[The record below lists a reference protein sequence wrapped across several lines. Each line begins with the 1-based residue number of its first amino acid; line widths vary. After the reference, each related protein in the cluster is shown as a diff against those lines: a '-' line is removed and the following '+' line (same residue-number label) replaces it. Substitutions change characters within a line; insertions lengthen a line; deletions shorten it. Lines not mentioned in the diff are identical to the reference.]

1 MSRNRFWKHPS
12 DSSLYYLILIRSS
25 LYPHAA
31 STQTSLQS
39 LALGGLGWKRCLHGP
54 HGHWAKLPVDPPHSP
69 RWLRQNSGR
78 HPSCCAVCDWAEADE
93 AEAKVGVLLLS
104 WLLHQEQ
111 MDLICFRE
119 TAGGYDSCAFPKSNL
134 VQIFLEKICPYA
146 KALS

>member
-1 MSRNRFWKHPS
+1 M
-12 DSSLYYLILIRSS
+12 
-25 LYPHAA
+25 
-31 STQTSLQS
+31 
-39 LALGGLGWKRCLHGP
+39 
-54 HGHWAKLPVDPPHSP
+54 
-69 RWLRQNSGR
+69 
-78 HPSCCAVCDWAEADE
+78 CDWAEADE